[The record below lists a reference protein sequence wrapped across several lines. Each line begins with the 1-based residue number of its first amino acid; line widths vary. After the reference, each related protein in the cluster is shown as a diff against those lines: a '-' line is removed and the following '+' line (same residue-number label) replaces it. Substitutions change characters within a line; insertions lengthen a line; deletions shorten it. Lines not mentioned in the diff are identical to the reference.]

1 MSVLAR
7 TRVSATSAS
16 GGPTARM
23 KNSAMSR
30 RTGSSCCDA
39 VLDTRCRCHDHDDQR
54 KSPLRTQGHKTT
66 KITKATKNTKKNN
79 AFEQEV
85 RRSVRRS
92 DGSPERL
99 VLRDRWSAMVRL
111 KGSPSAIAGARG
123 FQPSVSMRRGFFGNG
138 RSTDPPDPRDPPD
151 HV

>member
-66 KITKATKNTKKNN
+66 KITKAAKNTKKNN

-92 DGSPERL
+92 DGSPDRLALRER
-99 VLRDRWSAMVRL
+99 
-111 KGSPSAIAGARG
+111 GARG
-123 FQPSVSMRRGFFGNG
+123 FQPSVRMRRGFFGNG
-138 RSTDPPDPRDPPD
+138 RSTDPPDPRD
-151 HV
+151 